1 MTDPVPDH
9 RNRFAYALGRLFH
22 PYLIAV
28 VTLGAVL
35 ADLSFGEAVFW
46 MTLVV
51 TILILPLVVTTTLLR
66 RRQRYVYQRAT
77 RTPIYLTFWVSLL
90 VCIGILISLRA
101 PMTLLAGI
109 LALTLWIPLQL
120 LINTYVTKV
129 STHAAVASGC
139 MTGLLLLGKLNH
151 PMLVLS
157 ALVVVGLT
165 LWARVTTRNHTVRQV
180 IMGTLTGA
188 TAVLIVFPLVLR

>member
-28 VTLGAVL
+28 VTLASVL

-46 MTLVV
+46 MVVVV

-90 VCIGILISLRA
+90 VCIGVLTALSA
-101 PMTLLAGI
+101 PRTLLAGI
-109 LALTLWIPLQL
+109 LALTLWILLQL

-151 PMLVLS
+151 PVLMLL
-157 ALVVVGLT
+157 ALTVVGLT
-165 LWARVTTRNHTVRQV
+165 LWARVTTRNHTVQQV

-188 TAVLIVFPLVLR
+188 TAVLIVFPLVLG